1 MSLIFSTPIS
11 IRFAH
16 CDPAGIVLYPRY
28 FELINGVVEDW
39 CAQALEMS
47 FHEMHMV
54 QGIGLPTVHIE
65 TDFVKTSRLGD
76 ELIAELRV
84 LKLGRASLTVEIIMK
99 DEHAQLRLKA
109 QLVLVLA
116 KVDEQRA
123 IALPEQLRE
132 KMQRY
137 CETSAQPTAR
147 PNFESAMLA

>member
-1 MSLIFSTPIS
+1 MSLIFSVPIN

-16 CDPAGIVLYPRY
+16 CDPAGIVFYPRY

-39 CAQALEMS
+39 CADGLGMS

-65 TDFVKTSRLGD
+65 TDFVKTSRMGD

-84 LKLGRASLTVEIIMK
+84 LKLGRASLTIEIIMK
-99 DEHAQLRLKA
+99 DAQNELRLKA

-123 IALPEQLRE
+123 IALPANLRE
-132 KMQRY
+132 KMQGY
-137 CETSAQPTAR
+137 
-147 PNFESAMLA
+147 LAA

>member
-1 MSLIFSTPIS
+1 MSLIFSTPIN

-16 CDPAGIVLYPRY
+16 CDPAGIVFYPRY

-39 CAQALEMS
+39 CAEGLGMS

-65 TDFVKTSRLGD
+65 TDFVKTSRMGD
-76 ELIAELRV
+76 ELVAELRV
-84 LKLGRASLTVEIIMK
+84 LKLGRASLNVEIMMK
-99 DEHAQLRLKA
+99 DKEDQLRLKA

-123 IALPEQLRE
+123 IVLPAHLRE
-132 KMQRY
+132 KMQGY
-137 CETSAQPTAR
+137 
-147 PNFESAMLA
+147 LAN

>member
-1 MSLIFSTPIS
+1 MSLIFSSPIS

-16 CDPAGIVLYPRY
+16 CDPAGIVFYPRY

-39 CAQALEMS
+39 CAEGLGMS

-65 TDFVKTSRLGD
+65 TDFVKTSRMGD

-99 DEHAQLRLKA
+99 DKEDQLRLKA

-123 IALPEQLRE
+123 IALPVNLRE
-132 KMQRY
+132 KMQSY
-137 CETSAQPTAR
+137 LT
-147 PNFESAMLA
+147 N